1 MPKFRPAP
9 EMHASAEL
17 AERDRPPALRRRA
30 RELEARVHHLEDG
43 IRRALLV
50 HAQGSEACFCPLCS
64 QLRGLIFGES
74 PEETRPNE
82 RRRAS

>member
-9 EMHASAEL
+9 EIAAAADMAEK
-17 AERDRPPALRRRA
+17 DRPAALRRRT
-30 RELEARVHHLEDG
+30 RELEARLHQLEDG

-64 QLRGLIFGES
+64 QLRGLIFDEK
-74 PEETRPNE
+74 PEETRPTE